1 MTGSPAAFMDALERG
16 DVLAAL
22 AVVDKERAAG
32 TSLAQIA
39 IEIIGPAQVTVG
51 HRWQTAAWTVADEHA
66 ASGISE
72 AVLHLLGGSLSPT
85 RLDRPPI
92 VLTCAENE
100 WHTIPALLAAI
111 GLREAGWRV
120 VYLGASMPGDHL
132 SDFLTANRPLALA
145 ISCSLPLNLPGIRLQ
160 VAHAHRLG
168 IPVVAGG
175 RAFDSAGRRAA
186 ALGLDAVAGAGS
198 DVNAVLERWLRSTP
212 PIAPALPSPG
222 TGVADRLRSDRESL
236 AQKAFVLLESNL
248 PGMALYDLRQRR
260 RTLEDL
266 GYTVDFLAA
275 ALDLD
280 DPSVMTDYLAWLTDL
295 LTHRNVPRAVLAKSL
310 EALASALRLARH
322 PLAELWLVEA
332 AAGIGMAEPPPGG
345 GGKHGPLPHPGGRL
359 GGIETF
365 ESLLPTIRAAWE
377 RSASINAGALAVAE
391 AVEGIGDPVTV
402 AESFTRA
409 VAQELALGTAVVV
422 LRPEGE
428 PATLGASDD
437 PTWAKH
443 PAHLLPAVVAGLAA
457 NHPKGFRLR
466 GRQGLSVPVA
476 AGTTARVAL
485 VVIGLTRAVASDAAL
500 ALTVLAKVLGPA
512 LRAANLEQDSRGKSA
527 FLSVIGHELRSPLT
541 AIVGYTNLLET
552 DRREPLGAGP
562 LQYVERIREGG
573 TRLLALVED
582 VLDLVELEG
591 GVATT
596 RGQVFELRPLLMEA
610 AAAAKTEER
619 GVTVVVNC
627 ARDLALRTVR
637 RHLARALRNIVANAV
652 QFSPAGAVVR
662 VTVRRRGPKTA
673 IHVRD
678 VGPGMEP
685 AQVALLGQ
693 PFLQLSR
700 GVSRTHEGLGLGLA
714 TARAHLRA
722 IGAQLVIDSAPG
734 RGTDVALVV
743 PVKAEVRSAAQKV
756 SPDVRG

>member
-1 MTGSPAAFMDALERG
+1 MIGSPAAFMAALERG

-39 IEIIGPAQVTVG
+39 IEIIGPAQATVG

-72 AVLHLLGGSLSPT
+72 AVLHLVGGSLPQT
-85 RLDRPPI
+85 RVNRPPI

-120 VYLGASMPGDHL
+120 VYLGASMPGDQL
-132 SDFLTANRPLALA
+132 PDFLTANRPLALA

-160 VAHAHRLG
+160 VAQAHRLG

-186 ALGLDAVAGAGS
+186 AVGLDAVAGAGS
-198 DVNAVLERWLRSTP
+198 DVNAVLERWLGTAP
-212 PIAPALPSPG
+212 PLAAPVSSPG
-222 TGVADRLRSDRESL
+222 TGVAERLRSDRESL
-236 AQKAFVLLESNL
+236 AEQAFVLLESTL
-248 PGMALYDLRQRR
+248 PGMALYNVRQRR

-266 GYTVDFLAA
+266 GYTIDFLAA
-275 ALDLD
+275 ALDVD
-280 DPSVMTDYLAWLTDL
+280 DPSVMTDYLTWLTDL

-310 EALASALRLARH
+310 EALGTALRLARH
-322 PLAELWLVEA
+322 PLAELWLGEA
-332 AAGIGMAEPPPGG
+332 AAGIGIAEQPGEGG
-345 GGKHGPLPHPGGRL
+345 GNHASGRRPGGRI

-377 RSASINAGALAVAE
+377 RGASINAGALAVAE
-391 AVEGIGDPVTV
+391 AVTGIGDPVTV

-422 LRPEGE
+422 LRPGGE
-428 PATLGASDD
+428 AATLGASDD

-443 PAHLLPAVVAGLAA
+443 PAHLLPAVLKGLAT
-457 NHPKGFRLR
+457 NDPKGFRLG

-476 AGTTARVAL
+476 VGTTARVAL
-485 VVIGLTRAVASDAAL
+485 VVVGLTREAASDAAV
-500 ALTVLAKVLGPA
+500 AMTVLAKVLGPA
-512 LRAANLEQDSRGKSA
+512 LRAADLEQDNLGKSA
-527 FLSVIGHELRSPLT
+527 FLSVIGHELRTPLT
-541 AIVGYTNLLET
+541 AIMGYTSLLET
-552 DRREPLGAGP
+552 DLREPLGARP
-562 LQYVERIREGG
+562 LGYVSRIREGG
-573 TRLLALVED
+573 TRLLALVEN

-591 GVATT
+591 GVAST
-596 RGQVFELRPLLMEA
+596 RGQVFELRPLLNEA
-610 AAAAKTEER
+610 AAAAETKGR
-619 GVTVVVNC
+619 GVTVVVSC
-627 ARDLALRTVR
+627 ASNLALRTVR
-637 RHLARALRNIVANAV
+637 RHLARSLRNILANAV
-652 QFSPAGAVVR
+652 QFSPDGAVVH
-662 VTVRRRGPKTA
+662 VTVRRRAQSTA

-678 VGPGMEP
+678 TGPGMEP

-693 PFLQLSR
+693 PFLQFSR

-714 TARAHLRA
+714 SARAHLLA

-734 RGTDVALVV
+734 RGTDVAVVV
-743 PVKAEVRSAAQKV
+743 PGRAEVPSAAQKV